1 LFTYLKNEI
10 MKKIFVFALVLLLA
24 VPAFSQVKFG
34 IKAGGQST
42 SFPDYTLGSGAATV
56 EALADASWGF
66 HAGLFARI
74 SLLGF
79 FIQPEAVFAT
89 NSFEYTVKE
98 VASDPGSIVSQK
110 FNRLSIPV
118 LVGFKLGPLRINA
131 GPAASIQLGSPQDL
145 ISDPNFEDMYKSA
158 VWGYQAG
165 VGLDLLKKFT
175 LDARY
180 AGSLGDKYGDSV
192 TISGQNFKLDYAQP
206 SFILSFGF
214 IF

>member
-1 LFTYLKNEI
+1 
-10 MKKIFVFALVLLLA
+10 MKRIFVVIFVALMA
-24 VPAFSQVKFG
+24 VPAFSQLKFG

-66 HAGLFARI
+66 HAGLFTRI

-79 FIQPEAVFAT
+79 YVQPELVFAT
-89 NSFEYTVKE
+89 NSFEYDVKE
-98 VASDPGSIVSQK
+98 VASDPGSIVTQK

-118 LVGFKLGPLRINA
+118 LVGFKLGPLRLNA
-131 GPAASIQLGSPQDL
+131 GPAASIQLGSPEDL
-145 ISDPNFEDMYKSA
+145 IDDPNFEEMYKGA

-180 AGSLGDKYGDSV
+180 AGSLGEKFGDAV
-192 TISGQNFKLDYAQP
+192 TISGQSFKLDYAQP

>member
-1 LFTYLKNEI
+1 
-10 MKKIFVFALVLLLA
+10 MKKIFVIVLVALLA
-24 VPAFSQVKFG
+24 APAFSQLKFG

-56 EALADASWGF
+56 KALADATWGF
-66 HAGLFARI
+66 HAGLFSRI
-74 SLLGF
+74 TILGF
-79 FIQPEAVFAT
+79 FVQPELLFAT
-89 NSFEYTVKE
+89 NSFEYNVKE
-98 VASDPGSIVSQK
+98 VATDPGTIVSQK
-110 FNRLSIPV
+110 FNRLTIPV
-118 LVGFKLGPLRINA
+118 LVGFKLGPLRLNA
-131 GPAASIQLGSPQDL
+131 GPAASIQLGSPKDL
-145 ISDPNFEDMYKSA
+145 INDPNFQDMYKGA

-180 AGSLGDKYGDSV
+180 AGSLGDKYGDAV
-192 TISGQNFKLDYAQP
+192 TIKGQNFKLDYAQP

>member
-1 LFTYLKNEI
+1 
-10 MKKIFVFALVLLLA
+10 MKKILVIALVALMSA
-24 VPAFSQVKFG
+24 PAFSQLKFG

-42 SFPDYTLGSGAATV
+42 SFPDYSVSSGAATID
-56 EALADASWGF
+56 ALADATWGF

-79 FIQPEAVFAT
+79 YIQPEAVFAT
-89 NSFEYTVKE
+89 NTFEYNVKE
-98 VASDPGSIVSQK
+98 TASDPGSIVDQK
-110 FNRLSIPV
+110 FNRLQIPI
-118 LVGFKLGPLRINA
+118 LIGFKLGPLRLNA
-131 GPAASIQLGSPQDL
+131 GPGASIQLGSPDDL
-145 ISDPNFEDMYKSA
+145 LDDPNFSEMYKGA

-180 AGSLGDKYGDSV
+180 AGGLGEKFGDAVS
-192 TISGQNFKLDYAQP
+192 IGGQTFQLDYAQP

>member
-1 LFTYLKNEI
+1 
-10 MKKIFVFALVLLLA
+10 MKRILVIIVVALMA
-24 VPAFSQVKFG
+24 VPAFSQLKFG

-42 SFPDYTLGSGAATV
+42 SFPDYTLGSGAATID
-56 EALADASWGF
+56 ALADATWGF

-74 SLLGF
+74 SLAGLYV
-79 FIQPEAVFAT
+79 QPELIFAT
-89 NSFEYTVKE
+89 NTFEYTVKE
-98 VASDPGSIVSQK
+98 VATDPGVIVPQK
-110 FNRLSIPV
+110 FNRLQIPV
-118 LVGFKLGPLRINA
+118 LLGFKLGPLRLNA
-131 GPAASIQLGSPQDL
+131 GPSASIQLGAPDDL
-145 ISDPNFEDMYKSA
+145 INDPNFQDMYKGA

-180 AGSLGDKYGDSV
+180 AGSLGDKFGDAV

>member
-1 LFTYLKNEI
+1 
-10 MKKIFVFALVLLLA
+10 MKKIFVIVFVALMA
-24 VPAFSQVKFG
+24 TPAFSQLKFG

-56 EALADASWGF
+56 DALADASWGF
-66 HAGLFARI
+66 HAGLFTRI
-74 SLLGF
+74 TVLGF
-79 FIQPEAVFAT
+79 FVQPELVFAT
-89 NSFEYTVKE
+89 NSFEYNVKE
-98 VASDPGSIVSQK
+98 VASDPGTIVSQK

-118 LVGFKLGPLRINA
+118 LVGFKLGPLRLNA
-131 GPAASIQLGSPQDL
+131 GPAASIQLGSPEDL
-145 ISDPNFEDMYKSA
+145 ISDPNFSEMYKGA

-192 TISGQNFKLDYAQP
+192 TINGQSFKLDYAQP